1 MTDKTGQV
9 MNGGYIIIDLIFT
22 LTLRFRIQHSVFISI
37 MKITRVFAHLVGEQR
52 LDMPDYQS
60 DCFN

>member
-1 MTDKTGQV
+1 